1 MAAPSW
7 ASAEGSQPLA
17 GMTMPLGGVRVVSL
31 IVSCH
36 AMNALKGARP
46 DSPPNIH
53 ASTAQHVAHMRS
65 IKSLFAGPENR
76 RVQYERVRQSGVP
89 LQPLQ
94 GGAPSVGRGV
104 LLHRCATGAAWI
116 SCPCTLLTSCCVRA
130 WQDRSRNCL
139 RASPR
144 SSALWWPTLRD
155 RHDGVR
161 LLGLRGRSE
170 KRDHLESA
178 PCSHTC
184 LYKIVYVCTHRFSG
198 PL

>member
-65 IKSLFAGPENR
+65 INPCLPAQRIAGFNM
-76 RVQYERVRQSGVP
+76 
-89 LQPLQ
+89 
-94 GGAPSVGRGV
+94 
-104 LLHRCATGAAWI
+104 
-116 SCPCTLLTSCCVRA
+116 
-130 WQDRSRNCL
+130 
-139 RASPR
+139 
-144 SSALWWPTLRD
+144 SA
-155 RHDGVR
+155 
-161 LLGLRGRSE
+161 
-170 KRDHLESA
+170 
-178 PCSHTC
+178 
-184 LYKIVYVCTHRFSG
+184 
-198 PL
+198 